1 MKKSIL
7 LLIFA
12 TIPFLLLGQEERLPP
27 EQTVTNIQVQRQAGT
42 HILAPRQKLV
52 VEIEPPF
59 KFVSQEFKGSVT
71 QIKQFMDEFSK
82 NFFNQRLIPN
92 GQPMALF
99 HNEPKSAD
107 DKEVLL
113 EIGFPI
119 GDQVDVKVI
128 PPLKIQS
135 IELPP
140 VLRHVQKGPY
150 EQLFSVYESLKGMV
164 KNSGLEW
171 SREYTVHR
179 FLNNPDYVSRDEIQ
193 TEVIVPILGDRALM
207 DIRTTP
213 PLSLGD
219 SINYMV
225 MYKSYRGSV
234 SQISNFVQDFLKE
247 FFAEKRSPAG
257 RPMVIFEYAPMSPN
271 DRNLRMDI
279 GFPITETEIKPGTK
293 SSLKVRNVQM
303 THVARQ
309 KNIGPYEKI
318 FATYNGMLQ
327 VAKPQSY
334 QTGGSQVILI
344 LLNNPTIVKPEE
356 IESEIIFPSGQ

>member
-1 MKKSIL
+1 MKKSIAV
-7 LLIFA
+7 LILA
-12 TIPFLLLGQEERLPP
+12 AIPFLLLGQEEKSLPG
-27 EQTVTNIQVQRQAGT
+27 QTGT
-42 HILAPRQKLV
+42 TVPGQRQKLA
-52 VEIEPPF
+52 VEIETPF
-59 KFVSQEFKGSVT
+59 RFVSQEFKGSVNQVT
-71 QIKQFMDEFSK
+71 QFMDEFTK
-82 NFFNQRLIPN
+82 NFFSQKLIPN

-107 DKEVLL
+107 DKEVLI

-119 GDQVDVKVI
+119 GDQVDVKVAA
-128 PPLKIQS
+128 PLKIQT

-140 VLRHVQKGPY
+140 VLRHVHKGPY

-164 KNSGLEW
+164 RNSGLEW
-171 SREYTVHR
+171 SREFTIHR

-193 TEVIVPILGDRALM
+193 TEVIVPIQGDKDLM
-207 DIRTTP
+207 DIKTTP
-213 PLSLGD
+213 PLHLGD

-234 SQISNFVQDFLKE
+234 SQIDDFVQSFLKE
-247 FFAEKRSPAG
+247 FFAAKRSPAG
-257 RPMVIFEYAPMSPN
+257 RPMVIFENAPMSPN
-271 DRNLRMDI
+271 ERNLKMDI
-279 GFPITETEIKPGTK
+279 GFPITETEIKPNVS

-303 THVARQ
+303 TNVARQ

-327 VAKPQSY
+327 AVKPQSY

-344 LLNNPTIVKPEE
+344 LLNNPTMVKPEE
-356 IESEIIFPSGQ
+356 IESEIIFPSGK